1 MKKICAIVL
10 AAVMLLSA
18 CTAGQPSSSRE
29 EPKSSGQTSAETSGT
44 ETPSAGESTEAP
56 QTEQAAQDGGIVIW
70 VFAGE
75 EERTRTVCE
84 RYIAKPQQAVPAPE
98 GGWTVTVRTV
108 TAEEAV
114 SRLRE
119 RKRRPSADA

>member
-18 CTAGQPSSSRE
+18 CTAGQPSSSGE

-56 QTEQAAQDGGIVIW
+56 QTLRAIHCEAA
-70 VFAGE
+70 AG
-75 EERTRTVCE
+75 R
-84 RYIAKPQQAVPAPE
+84 AGA
-98 GGWTVTVRTV
+98 
-108 TAEEAV
+108 
-114 SRLRE
+114 
-119 RKRRPSADA
+119 